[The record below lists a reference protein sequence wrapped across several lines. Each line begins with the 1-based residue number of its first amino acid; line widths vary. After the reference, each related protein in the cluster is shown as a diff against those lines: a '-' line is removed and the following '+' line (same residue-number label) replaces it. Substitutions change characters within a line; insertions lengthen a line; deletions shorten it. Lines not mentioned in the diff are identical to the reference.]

1 MPQASGE
8 FVKVYLYLVRCM
20 SDAKQS
26 LSIPEMADIFNQTEA
41 DIIRSLRYWDKTG
54 VIRMEFDNMNS
65 RLTGITITD
74 LHDTQVF
81 SQVSPETAPAKVQP
95 PHAKVQPVEIDIQT
109 VPDNQPYDTEAAKA
123 AYTPKKIQELK
134 SSEDFSLLLYPVE
147 TYLGGPLNYTS
158 MQTIAYLYDDLKFSA
173 SLIEFLV
180 EYCVSRGHKSI
191 RYIEKVALNW
201 AAAGISSVKEA
212 KQEISSHNETTY
224 SVMNAFG
231 IKNREPGQT
240 EKDFITKWT
249 DVYCFDSDMIIE
261 ACNRTMRAIHQPSFE
276 YADSILKKWNDSNV
290 KTAADV
296 RKSDAEYDLL
306 KSRKKA
312 PAQQAASNRFNN
324 FHQRNTDINSLETS
338 LISNKV

>member
-1 MPQASGE
+1 MPTANGE
-8 FVKVYLYLVRCM
+8 FVKVYLYLLRCM
-20 SDAKQS
+20 SDAHSS

-41 DIIRSLRYWDKTG
+41 DIIRSLRYWDKVG
-54 VIRMEFDNMNS
+54 VIRMEFDSANGQ
-65 RLTGITITD
+65 LTGLTVTD
-74 LHDTQVF
+74 LHSTHTAQPKTV
-81 SQVSPETAPAKVQP
+81 VSNIQSNDNFQIIPENK
-95 PHAKVQPVEIDIQT
+95 
-109 VPDNQPYDTEAAKA
+109 PYDTEAAKA

-134 SSEDFSLLLYPVE
+134 SQDDFGMLLYAVG
-147 TYLGGPLNYTS
+147 TYLGGQLNSTG

-173 SLIEFLV
+173 PLIEFLV
-180 EYCVSRGHKSI
+180 EYCVSRGHKSL

-240 EKDFITKWT
+240 EKDFINKWT
-249 DVYCFDSDMIIE
+249 DVYCFDADMIIE

-306 KSRKKA
+306 KSKKKA
-312 PAQQAASNRFNN
+312 PVQSSASNRFNN
-324 FHQRNTDINSLETS
+324 FHQRNTDIDSLETS